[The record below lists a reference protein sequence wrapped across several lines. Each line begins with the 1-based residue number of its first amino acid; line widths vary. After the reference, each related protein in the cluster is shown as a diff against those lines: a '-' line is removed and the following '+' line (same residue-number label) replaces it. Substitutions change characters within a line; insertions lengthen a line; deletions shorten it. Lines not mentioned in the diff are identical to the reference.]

1 MTGTKR
7 GGYEKH
13 AKSATRS
20 ATMTGRTSVRK
31 GQRQAPR
38 QSLLQGLTPR
48 PKPDP
53 TLKPWPKDSVVIV
66 AATPM
71 TVNVAGIRERIVD
84 KICSDCRCRLAVD
97 NHSIRAAWEMPERQ
111 GRPLRFLCAG
121 CCKGYDRSSIEKLI
135 DNRTTKGGNEG
146 TELDR

>member
-1 MTGTKR
+1 MTRTKR

-13 AKSATRS
+13 AKSVTRS

-53 TLKPWPKDSVVIV
+53 NLKPWPQDSVVIV

-71 TVNVAGIRERIVD
+71 TVNVAGIREYIVD
-84 KICSDCRCRLAVD
+84 QICSDCRCRLAVD
-97 NHSIRAAWEMPERQ
+97 NYSIRVAMEMPERQ
-111 GRPLRFLCAG
+111 RRPLKFICVP
-121 CCKGYDRSSIEKLI
+121 CCTQYDRSSIEKLI
-135 DNRTTKGGNEG
+135 DNRTTKGGNQG
-146 TELDR
+146 TELDQ